1 MGKKKEKKMSL
12 ADFAKSSG
20 GPTIPSNPRSKLPS
34 APGEQGGSGFGRRGG
49 YGGGS
54 RRGGFEQ
61 ERSRADESTKWRR
74 KSGTPAPKRDSGG
87 SSYQRREPSSSFG
100 GGQRDRSSFGGR
112 DGGSKYGGDRDR
124 NDRSERRREPRDD
137 GPELGRS
144 LFGSKKQTSG
154 GSSFG
159 RSDNFGER
167 SSNSFR
173 SGSGFGSRRDDGPRR
188 DDGRGDEGGM
198 LDRSS
203 MGKKR
208 VAIRQTAGRTRQSY
222 ISDKRGGYDGSGS
235 GFGHQLVA
243 DCFGTV
249 ESSGVS
255 QGLTHF
261 SQQDKPRSEPRSVW
275 KSVAPEKSEEQ
286 LEKERSVREEKE
298 RKRREERERREA
310 ERKEAERKRKE
321 KEELEKQEA
330 ARKKADVEEKARMKA
345 LRTDLVDMMRNNVE
359 PEILSEEQCHE
370 VLPSLEC
377 NETEAYKLGVALGMT
392 INDGNVDLST
402 MITLLPETFYD
413 DILIVM
419 CSTLTKRIGE
429 SKFLQELESQS
440 IDFNVL
446 VRDPDSF
453 EQKLEQYDLKCLLTS
468 DEENDKFEAAF
479 ARHID
484 LTELNE
490 FVGAVALSPGIKK
503 SIYGYIGKEFFTNRD
518 VNKPEAFFTS
528 TDLFYKI
535 TESANDII
543 EFIDVLIDCWCEKRP
558 ESMLVELFDHLIRND
573 CLPPEQVTEWNT
585 CSTSPSK
592 LKALVAD
599 CDYRLKNGDEV
610 FEGDKFCNY
619 LADVTSIYYD
629 EEEDEDEEEEEY
641 GAESQI

>member
-112 DGGSKYGGDRDR
+112 DGGSKYGGDR
-124 NDRSERRREPRDD
+124 NERSERRPRDD
-137 GPELGRS
+137 GPEVSRS

-167 SSNSFR
+167 RSNSFR
-173 SGSGFGSRRDDGPRR
+173 SGSGRDDFPSRR

-243 DCFGTV
+243 DCFGPV

-261 SQQDKPRSEPRSVW
+261 SQDKPRSVW

-298 RKRREERERREA
+298 RKRREENERRQA

-345 LRTDLVDMMRNNVE
+345 LRTDLVDMMRSNVE

-377 NETEAYKLGVALGMT
+377 NEMEAYKIGVALGMT
-392 INDGNVDLST
+392 VNDGNVDLST

-468 DEENDKFEAAF
+468 DEENDRFEAAF

-484 LTELNE
+484 LPELNR
-490 FVGAVALSPGIKK
+490 FVESVSLSPAIKK

-543 EFIDVLIDCWCEKRP
+543 EFIDVLIDSWCENGR
-558 ESMLVELFDHLIRND
+558 EAILVELFDHLIRND

-592 LKALVAD
+592 LKALVLD
-599 CDYRLKNGDEV
+599 CDYRLKNEGGEV

-619 LADVTSIYYD
+619 LADVTSIYYR
-629 EEEDEDEEEEEY
+629 EEDDEDEEEY
-641 GAESQI
+641 GEESQI